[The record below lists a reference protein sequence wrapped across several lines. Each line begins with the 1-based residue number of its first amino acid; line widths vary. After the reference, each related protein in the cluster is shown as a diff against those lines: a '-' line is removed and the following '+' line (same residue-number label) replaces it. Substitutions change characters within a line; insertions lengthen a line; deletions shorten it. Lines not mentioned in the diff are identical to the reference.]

1 MLYETNSFEEQI
13 SYIQH
18 IGYLNYRDIIHFFL
32 WVFLMI
38 IRYKNNKDIQR
49 EISFCNE
56 MISYLKK
63 NNIFPLHETLELIRQ
78 VNVIESKFN
87 KIIKCTDNS
96 SRITNKKRMPFS
108 IVLFEVKEK
117 EIRLI
122 KDAIV
127 SSLRKGYEESEEG
140 NILINYKNTKRTV
153 VFYILIN
160 KHTKFIMKELNSP
173 MNMLVESFSLIKEFS
188 NMLTISK
195 LNTDRL
201 LDLLCSIVF
210 YFNLIDIYKD
220 LKIDIIL
227 NKIISILYHKY
238 DN

>member
-1 MLYETNSFEEQI
+1 
-13 SYIQH
+13 
-18 IGYLNYRDIIHFFL
+18 
-32 WVFLMI
+32 MI
-38 IRYKNNKDIQR
+38 N
-49 EISFCNE
+49 
-56 MISYLKK
+56 YLKK
-63 NNIFPLHETLELIRQ
+63 NNILPLHETLELIRQ

-153 VFYILIN
+153 VFYILIIN
-160 KHTKFIMKELNSP
+160 KHTKFIMKELNYP
-173 MNMLVESFSLIKEFS
+173 MKMLVESFSLMKEFS

-220 LKIDIIL
+220 LKKDFIL

>member
-1 MLYETNSFEEQI
+1 
-13 SYIQH
+13 
-18 IGYLNYRDIIHFFL
+18 
-32 WVFLMI
+32 MI
-38 IRYKNNKDIQR
+38 IRYKNSKDIQR

-122 KDAIV
+122 KDAMCP
-127 SSLRKGYEESEEG
+127 LFAKDM
-140 NILINYKNTKRTV
+140 KKAKRGT
-153 VFYILIN
+153 F
-160 KHTKFIMKELNSP
+160 
-173 MNMLVESFSLIKEFS
+173 
-188 NMLTISK
+188 
-195 LNTDRL
+195 
-201 LDLLCSIVF
+201 
-210 YFNLIDIYKD
+210 
-220 LKIDIIL
+220 
-227 NKIISILYHKY
+227 
-238 DN
+238 